1 MVQPIANTNS
11 MRHAYGTDGG
21 RNVKDKPSRADS
33 LPDDV
38 VTLSMEKSQSMSYTA
53 KASMAYASDPE
64 FDSLKRIVHSLL
76 ERQGMTFSQAMDGQD
91 VVVDEEARKEA
102 LDLISE
108 NGYWGV
114 EQTSDRI
121 FQFAVNS
128 AGGDVSRLEDIRGAI
143 EKGFQMALDA
153 FGGELPEISYKTH
166 QAVMDKLDAWAEEA
180 ASSEA

>member
-1 MVQPIANTNS
+1 MVQPIANTNIL
-11 MRHAYGTDGG
+11 RHAYGADVG
-21 RNVKDKPSRADS
+21 RNVKDKPSGANS

-53 KASMAYASDPE
+53 RISMAYESDPE

-76 ERQGMTFSQAMDGQD
+76 ERQGMTFSQAMDGQGM
-91 VVVDEEARKEA
+91 VVDEEARKEA

-114 EQTSDRI
+114 EQTSERI

-143 EKGFQMALDA
+143 DKGFQMAMES
-153 FGGELPEISYKTH
+153 FGGELPDISYKTH
-166 QAVMDKLDAWAEEA
+166 QAVMDKLDAWAQEA
-180 ASSEA
+180 ASSET